1 LSTSLT
7 STATRAVF
15 FIAVKQAW
23 SLWYH
28 GAMKQWYLIYTKP
41 RQELIAV
48 ANLQNQAYT
57 AFAPQVSVKKRTNQ
71 GWKQV
76 NEPLFPNY
84 VFIQLDDVADDWKPI
99 RSTRGV
105 SGFVRFGSG
114 VPAPISD
121 ALMRPLLALDWQQV
135 SEQLSIYPKVG
146 ERVIVSI
153 GDTWV
158 SALVT
163 AEDAKGRVEV
173 LLNLLGQEQSLWVD
187 SHRVKTEV
195 S

>member
-1 LSTSLT
+1 
-7 STATRAVF
+7 
-15 FIAVKQAW
+15 
-23 SLWYH
+23 
-28 GAMKQWYLIYTKP
+28 MKQWYLIYTKP

-114 VPAPISD
+114 LPAPISD
-121 ALMRPLLALDWQQV
+121 ALMLPLLALDWQQV

-146 ERVIVSI
+146 DRVNVSI
-153 GDTWV
+153 GETWV

-163 AEDAKGRVEV
+163 ADDAKGRVEV

-195 S
+195 F

>member
-1 LSTSLT
+1 M
-7 STATRAVF
+7 RN
-15 FIAVKQAW
+15 
-23 SLWYH
+23 
-28 GAMKQWYLIYTKP
+28 WYLIYTKP

-57 AFAPQVSVKKRTNQ
+57 AFAPQVSLKKRTNQ
-71 GWKQV
+71 GWKEV
-76 NEPLFPNY
+76 IEPLFPNY
-84 VFIQLDDVADDWKPI
+84 VFIQLDDVADDWRPI

-114 VPAPISD
+114 LPAPISD
-121 ALMRPLLALDWQQV
+121 ELMQPLLALNLQQV
-135 SEQLSIYPKVG
+135 SEQLSTYPKIG
-146 ERVIVSI
+146 DRVKVSI

-163 AEDAKGRVEV
+163 AENAKGRVEV

-187 SHRVKTEV
+187 SRLVKVATL
-195 S
+195 

>member
-1 LSTSLT
+1 
-7 STATRAVF
+7 
-15 FIAVKQAW
+15 
-23 SLWYH
+23 
-28 GAMKQWYLIYTKP
+28 MKRWYLIYTKP

-48 ANLQNQAYT
+48 VNLQNQAYT
-57 AFAPQVSVKKRTNQ
+57 AFAPQLSVKKRTNQ

-84 VFIQLDDVADDWKPI
+84 VFIQLDDVTDDWKPI

-114 VPAPISD
+114 VPVPIRDELMQPLFTFDLIQASD
-121 ALMRPLLALDWQQV
+121 R
-135 SEQLSIYPKVG
+135 LSAQPKVG
-146 ERVIVSI
+146 DRVIVPI

-163 AEDAKGRVEV
+163 AENAKGRVEV

-195 S
+195 P

>member
-1 LSTSLT
+1 
-7 STATRAVF
+7 
-15 FIAVKQAW
+15 
-23 SLWYH
+23 
-28 GAMKQWYLIYTKP
+28 MKQWYLIYTKP

-57 AFAPQVSVKKRTNQ
+57 AFAPQLSVKKRTNQ

-76 NEPLFPNY
+76 NEPLFPSY
-84 VFIQLDDVADDWKPI
+84 VFIQLDDVTDDWKPI

-114 VPAPISD
+114 VPVPIRD
-121 ALMRPLLALDWQQV
+121 ELMQPLLTLDLMQA
-135 SEQLSIYPKVG
+135 SERLSAQPKVG
-146 ERVIVSI
+146 DRVIVPI

-163 AEDAKGRVEV
+163 AENAKGRVEV

-195 S
+195 P

>member
-1 LSTSLT
+1 
-7 STATRAVF
+7 
-15 FIAVKQAW
+15 
-23 SLWYH
+23 
-28 GAMKQWYLIYTKP
+28 MKQWYLIYTKP

-48 ANLQNQAYT
+48 VNLQNQAYT
-57 AFAPQVSVKKRTNQ
+57 AFAPQLSVKKRTNQ

-84 VFIQLDDVADDWKPI
+84 VFIQLDDVTDDWKPI

-114 VPAPISD
+114 VPVPIRD
-121 ALMRPLLALDWQQV
+121 ELMQPLLTFDLMQA
-135 SEQLSIYPKVG
+135 SERLSAQPKVG
-146 ERVIVSI
+146 DRVIVPI

-163 AEDAKGRVEV
+163 AENAKGRVEV

>member
-1 LSTSLT
+1 
-7 STATRAVF
+7 
-15 FIAVKQAW
+15 
-23 SLWYH
+23 
-28 GAMKQWYLIYTKP
+28 MKQWYLIYTKP

-48 ANLQNQAYT
+48 VNLQNQAYT
-57 AFAPQVSVKKRTNQ
+57 AFAPQLSVKKRTNQ

-84 VFIQLDDVADDWKPI
+84 VFIQLDDVTDDWKPI

-114 VPAPISD
+114 VPVPIRD
-121 ALMRPLLALDWQQV
+121 ELMQPLLTFDLIQASDR
-135 SEQLSIYPKVG
+135 LSAQPKVG
-146 ERVIVSI
+146 DRVIVPI

-163 AEDAKGRVEV
+163 AENAKGRVEV

-195 S
+195 P

>member
-1 LSTSLT
+1 
-7 STATRAVF
+7 
-15 FIAVKQAW
+15 
-23 SLWYH
+23 
-28 GAMKQWYLIYTKP
+28 MKQWYLIYTKP

-57 AFAPQVSVKKRTNQ
+57 AFAPQLSVKKRTNQ

-84 VFIQLDDVADDWKPI
+84 VFIQLDDVTDDWKPI

-114 VPAPISD
+114 VPVPIRDELMQPLFTFDLIQASD
-121 ALMRPLLALDWQQV
+121 R
-135 SEQLSIYPKVG
+135 LSAQPKVG
-146 ERVIVSI
+146 DRVIVPI

-163 AEDAKGRVEV
+163 AENAKGRVEV

-195 S
+195 P